1 MIQTR
6 TKIHELFK
14 DRNIQ
19 IGAELGVAN
28 GWYSSYL
35 NRHHKFKEFYCID
48 KWNDHHDDKERLNV
62 IETFKNQ
69 DNVKILHM
77 EFQEAINLF
86 PDEYFDFIYIDGY
99 AHTGQNDG
107 LTLRQWYPKL
117 KSGGT
122 FSGHDYTDMPPS
134 IEVKRAVD
142 EFASKHNLDIQK
154 TVKGKFPSW
163 FTTKP

>member
-117 KSGGT
+117 KSGGI
-122 FSGHDYTDMPPS
+122 FAGHDYCP
-134 IEVKRAVD
+134 KRWP
-142 EFASKHNLDIQK
+142 K
-154 TVKGKFPSW
+154 TVHQVNKLLKEELGYEIELTGEQVDPSW
-163 FTTKP
+163 YIIKK

>member
-1 MIQTR
+1 MIETR

-35 NRHHKFKEFYCID
+35 NRHHKFKEFFCID

-86 PDEYFDFIYIDGY
+86 PDEYFDFIYIDTSHIYDQTKKELNLSFKKIKKNGII
-99 AHTGQNDG
+99 A
-107 LTLRQWYPKL
+107 
-117 KSGGT
+117 
-122 FSGHDYTDMPPS
+122 GHDYNQQWFPG
-134 IEVKRAVD
+134 VVQAVN
-142 EFASKHNLDIQK
+142 EFAVENNLTFK
-154 TVKGKFPSW
+154 L
-163 FTTKP
+163 TTKDSLETFYFIL